1 MLTEFGSGILVA
13 CKLLLR
19 SCGNTKL
26 SRSDADDP
34 LEVKGKLAL
43 VREADAKRDLRQA
56 ELVVSPQEVLR
67 TRDLIG
73 KAKPVMRAPTL
84 AELQEIFV
92 G

>member
-1 MLTEFGSGILVA
+1 
-13 CKLLLR
+13 
-19 SCGNTKL
+19 
-26 SRSDADDP
+26 
-34 LEVKGKLAL
+34 L

-84 AELQEIFV
+84 AELHEIFV